1 MGQFAFIVPDDK
13 VVGYIIQNL
22 KREGEAYIM
31 HCGKVLEFVYDSAT
45 KEVEFSID
53 CVFQRTLQHDWEI
66 EELIK
71 ELEEQANNKLS
82 DESWII
88 EFIDRDNKLVEEQHY
103 SSKAAAFEAFG
114 HFRSPENGELYSR
127 IDLIECNW
135 VRRSEIILQ
144 NILFPEGGNE

>member
-71 ELEEQANNKLS
+71 ELEEQANNKLL
-82 DESWII
+82 DES
-88 EFIDRDNKLVEEQHY
+88 
-103 SSKAAAFEAFG
+103 
-114 HFRSPENGELYSR
+114 
-127 IDLIECNW
+127 
-135 VRRSEIILQ
+135 
-144 NILFPEGGNE
+144 